1 MKHLLLTTIAAV
13 VLVGC
18 GNREASR
25 NLILAAGFGQIEKA
39 KQAISDGAN
48 VNVRMGSGTLRGHTP
63 LDIAIRNGHTEVVNL
78 LRKHGGKTSEELKA
92 EGK

>member
-1 MKHLLLTTIAAV
+1 MKRLLLTTIAAV

-18 GNREASR
+18 GNREASS
-25 NLILAAGFGQIEKA
+25 NLMFAAGLGQIEKA

-63 LDIAIRNGHTEVVNL
+63 LDIAIRNGHTKVANL
-78 LRKHGGKTSEELKA
+78 IRENGGKTKKELD
-92 EGK
+92 GS